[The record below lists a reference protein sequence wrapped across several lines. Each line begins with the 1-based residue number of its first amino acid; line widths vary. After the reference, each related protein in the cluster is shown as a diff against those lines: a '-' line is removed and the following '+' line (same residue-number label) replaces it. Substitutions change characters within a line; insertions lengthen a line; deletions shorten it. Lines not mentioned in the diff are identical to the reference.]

1 MRQKRSEGMPSMSQ
15 QGTVKFF
22 NADKGYGFII
32 PDDGGRDIFVH
43 ITAVERAGL
52 NSLNKGQRVSYEIEA
67 DKKGKGPNAVD
78 LQAV

>member
-1 MRQKRSEGMPSMSQ
+1 MRQKRSEGMPSMPQ

-52 NSLNKGQRVSYEIEA
+52 NSLSKGQRVSYEIEA

>member
-1 MRQKRSEGMPSMSQ
+1 MRQKRSEGIRSMSQ

>member
-52 NSLNKGQRVSYEIEA
+52 NSLSKGQRVSYEIEA

>member
-1 MRQKRSEGMPSMSQ
+1 MGSMAQ

-22 NADKGYGFII
+22 NADKGFGFIK

-52 NSLNKGQRVSYEIEA
+52 RSLNEGQRVSYEIEV
-67 DKKGKGPNAVD
+67 DKKGKGPKAAD
-78 LQAV
+78 LQLV